1 MRDQYSLLDRLRDTA
16 QGRQGHEE
24 GTRVAVATWR
34 PDPTPSVLLADA
46 VEIRAIVSAAREHLG
61 MDVAFIGEFHEGVR
75 ITRSIECGEMTPPM
89 TDKSETLLEETYCR
103 RIVAGEM
110 PELLPAR
117 PAVPAAQA
125 LAVTHKL
132 RVGAYIGVPIYEADG
147 ALYGT
152 FSCFRSAREPVLQEQ
167 DARVMRMLAAMLSR
181 RLEGERARDRDQR
194 SMAARLDAALALG
207 PPAIVFQPIVDLS
220 SRVSV
225 GYEALAR
232 FAAEPARPVDAW
244 FTDAT
249 RLGRGVELEIASIQ
263 RAFAASAQL
272 DRSAFISVNLSPT
285 TLADERLT
293 QALADRDLS
302 GVVFEITEHV
312 VVEDYLALRGAIA
325 GWRRRG
331 VRLAIDDAGAGYAS
345 LRHVLSLAPDF
356 VKLDLSLVRDI
367 DTDLARQAMATA
379 LVSFAAKSETTVV
392 AEGIET
398 EAEMTSLISLG
409 VTIGQGYFMGRPS
422 SAAAWIGERLPRE
435 VSPTH

>member
-1 MRDQYSLLDRLRDTA
+1 MCDQYSLLDRSEIQLGDMR
-16 QGRQGHEE
+16 RS
-24 GTRVAVATWR
+24 TRVAVATWR

-75 ITRSIECGEMTPPM
+75 INRFIECGEMTPPM

-110 PELLPAR
+110 PELMPDVS
-117 PAVPAAQA
+117 AVPAAQA

-132 RVGAYIGVPIYEADG
+132 RIGAYIGVPIYEADG
-147 ALYGT
+147 TLYGT

-167 DARVMRMLAAMLSR
+167 DARVMRLLAAMLSR

-207 PPAIVFQPIVDLS
+207 DPAIVFQPIVDLS
-220 SRVSV
+220 SRASI

-249 RLGRGVELEIASIQ
+249 RLGRGVELEIAAIQ
-263 RAFAASAQL
+263 RAFAASGPL
-272 DRSAFISVNLSPT
+272 DHSAFISVNLSPT

-293 QALADRDLS
+293 QALEDRDLS

-312 VVEDYLALRGAIA
+312 VVEDYPALRGAIA

-345 LRHVLSLAPDF
+345 LRHVLSLAPDY

-409 VTIGQGYFMGRPS
+409 VTSGQGYFMGRPA

>member
-1 MRDQYSLLDRLRDTA
+1 M
-16 QGRQGHEE
+16 
-24 GTRVAVATWR
+24 AVAAWR
-34 PDPTPSVLLADA
+34 PDPPPSLLLADA
-46 VEIRAIVSAAREHLG
+46 VEVRAIVRAAREHLG

-75 ITRSIECGEMTPPM
+75 INRFIECGGMTAPM
-89 TDKSETLLEETYCR
+89 ADKSETLLEETYCR
-103 RIVAGEM
+103 RIVAGEL
-110 PELLPAR
+110 PELMPDVSLL
-117 PAVPAAQA
+117 PAAQA
-125 LAVTHKL
+125 LAVTHRLKI
-132 RVGAYIGVPIYEADG
+132 GAYIGVPIYEADG
-147 ALYGT
+147 TLYGT

-167 DARVMRMLAAMLSR
+167 DARVMRLLAAMLSR
-181 RLEGERARDRDQR
+181 RLEGERARGRDER
-194 SMAARLDAALALG
+194 ATAARLDAALALG
-207 PPAIVFQPIVDLS
+207 DPAIVFQPIVELS
-220 SRVSV
+220 SRASI

-249 RLGRGVELEIASIQ
+249 RLGRGVELEIAAIQ
-263 RAFAASAQL
+263 RAFAASGPL

-345 LRHVLSLAPDF
+345 LRHVLSLAPDY

-409 VTIGQGYFMGRPS
+409 VTIGQGYFMGRPA
-422 SAAAWIGERLPRE
+422 SAAAWIGERVPRE

>member
-1 MRDQYSLLDRLRDTA
+1 M
-16 QGRQGHEE
+16 
-24 GTRVAVATWR
+24 AVATWR

-75 ITRSIECGEMTPPM
+75 INRFIECGEMTPPM

-110 PELLPAR
+110 PELMPDVS
-117 PAVPAAQA
+117 AVPAAQA

-132 RVGAYIGVPIYEADG
+132 RIGAYIGVPIYEADG

-207 PPAIVFQPIVDLS
+207 DPAIVFQPIVDLS